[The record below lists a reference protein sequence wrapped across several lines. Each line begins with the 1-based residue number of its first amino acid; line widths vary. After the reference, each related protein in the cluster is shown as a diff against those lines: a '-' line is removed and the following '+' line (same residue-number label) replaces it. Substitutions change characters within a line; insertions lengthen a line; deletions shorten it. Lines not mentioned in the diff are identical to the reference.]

1 MKSSDV
7 SHASGVGP
15 ASHRFPNFA
24 DRGRIIRTETDAADR
39 GRFQPLF
46 HGTAARSTHVD
57 SDGRVADDE
66 NQMEQARQRGYQTGF
81 DAGRQD
87 ACQMANHLLT
97 PHVDRFQK
105 NLECLVSYQ
114 QNIADRASTHML
126 KLAVAIAERIM
137 GTDAYV
143 TVADLQEL
151 RTALIEAIG
160 KRYEMHLR
168 YHPQDLSR
176 LRQLMASDGKARLQM
191 DGGLNIAED
200 VDVSQ
205 GNMIKGPK
213 IVQNPSI
220 QDQVQPFL
228 QKLLMKAEQNRNV

>member
-1 MKSSDV
+1 MKSSDIG
-7 SHASGVGP
+7 HASGAGP

-24 DRGRIIRTETDAADR
+24 DRGGIICTEADAADR

-46 HGTAARSTHVD
+46 HGTTARSTHAE
-57 SDGRVADDE
+57 SDKRGADGE

-87 ACQMANHLLT
+87 ACQMANHLLA
-97 PHVDRFQK
+97 PHVDRFRK

-114 QNIADRASTHML
+114 QNIADHASTHIL

-143 TVADLQEL
+143 TMADLQEL
-151 RTALIEAIG
+151 RPVLIEAIG
-160 KRYEMHLR
+160 NRYEMHLR

-176 LRQLMASDGKARLQM
+176 LQQVLACDGETRLQM
-191 DGGLNIAED
+191 VGGLNIAED
-200 VDVSQ
+200 IDVSQ
-205 GNMIKGPK
+205 GTMIKSPK
-213 IVQNPSI
+213 TAHNPSI
-220 QDQVQPFL
+220 EDQVQPFL
-228 QKLLMKAEQNRNV
+228 LKLLRKAE